1 MDHTKLI
8 QVFDSVDE
16 QARDLER
23 ILSARGSLPLLE
35 TVDHAIGLIRQL
47 IVAYIEDLGEKN
59 LPVETDE
66 ILDVFKILV
75 KGDPSWNTIRDNI
88 RELVYYKNCI
98 TMDRHDAL
106 PPVPEKM
113 AVRTL
118 RHIYLFMKTRC
129 MREGRLGD

>member
-1 MDHTKLI
+1 MDHSELI
-8 QVFDSVDE
+8 STFERVDE
-16 QARDLER
+16 QTQYLER
-23 ILSARGSLPLLE
+23 ILSARDSLPLLE
-35 TVDHAIGLIRQL
+35 TVDHALGLIKQL
-47 IVAYIEDLGEKN
+47 LIAYIKDVGEKN

-66 ILDVFKILV
+66 VLDIFKVLV

-98 TMDRHDAL
+98 SMERLDAL

-113 AVRTL
+113 SVRTL

-129 MREGRLGD
+129 SREGRLGD